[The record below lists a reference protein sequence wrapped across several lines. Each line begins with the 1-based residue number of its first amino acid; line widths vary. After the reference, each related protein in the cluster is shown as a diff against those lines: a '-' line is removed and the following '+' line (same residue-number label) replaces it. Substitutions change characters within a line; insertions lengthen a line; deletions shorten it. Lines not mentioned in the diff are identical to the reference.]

1 MRPPLNG
8 MLEYGLYVDDV
19 ARASEFYERVFGGR
33 VMFANERIAALDVEG
48 RAVLLLFKKGASLDS
63 VLTDEGFLPGHG
75 GEGTQHFA
83 FAIEAGDLDAW
94 EAWLVE
100 NGIEIEGRINWER
113 GGKSLYFR
121 DPDQHCVEVATRGT
135 WETY

>member
-8 MLEYGLYVDDV
+8 MLEYGLYVDEV
-19 ARASEFYERVFGGR
+19 ATASEFYERVFGGR
-33 VMFANERIAALDVEG
+33 VLFANERIAALDVEG
-48 RAVLLLFKKGASLDS
+48 RAVLLLFKKGASVVS
-63 VLTDEGFLPGHG
+63 VVTEEGLLPGHDA
-75 GEGTQHFA
+75 EGTQHFA
-83 FAIEAGDLDAW
+83 FAIEADDLDAW

-100 NGIEIEGRINWER
+100 NGVEIEGRIDWER

>member
-8 MLEYGLYVDDV
+8 MLEYGLYVDDL
-19 ARASEFYERVFGGR
+19 AKAAEFYERVFGGR
-33 VMFANERIAALDVEG
+33 VMFENERIAALDVEG
-48 RAVLLLFKKGASLDS
+48 QAVLLLFKKGASVDS
-63 VLTDEGFLPGHG
+63 VPTEEGFLPSHDA
-75 GEGTQHFA
+75 EGTQHFA
-83 FAIEAGDLDAW
+83 FAIEADDLDAW

-100 NGIEIEGRINWER
+100 NGVEIEGRINWER

-121 DPDQHCVEVATRGT
+121 DPDQHCVEVATRGV

>member
-8 MLEYGLYVDDV
+8 MLEYGLYVDEV
-19 ARASEFYERVFGGR
+19 GRAAEFYER
-33 VMFANERIAALDVEG
+33 RID
-48 RAVLLLFKKGASLDS
+48 
-63 VLTDEGFLPGHG
+63 
-75 GEGTQHFA
+75 
-83 FAIEAGDLDAW
+83 
-94 EAWLVE
+94 
-100 NGIEIEGRINWER
+100 WER

>member
-1 MRPPLNG
+1 MKPPLNG

-19 ARASEFYERVFGGR
+19 ARAAEFYERVFGGR
-33 VMFANERIAALDVEG
+33 VMVAKERMAALDMEG
-48 RAVLLLFKKGASLDS
+48 RAVLLLFKRGASADPIPIDDG
-63 VLTDEGFLPGHG
+63 VLPGHD

-83 FAIEAGDLDAW
+83 FAIEADDLDAW
-94 EAWLVE
+94 EAWLAE
-100 NGIEIEGRINWER
+100 NGIEIEGRMSWGG

-121 DPDQHCVEVATRGT
+121 DPDQHCVEVVTRGT

>member
-1 MRPPLNG
+1 MKPPLNG

-19 ARASEFYERVFGGR
+19 ARAAEFYERVFGGR
-33 VMFANERIAALDVEG
+33 VMVAKERMAALDVEG
-48 RAVLLLFKKGASLDS
+48 RAVLLLFKKGASADPIPI
-63 VLTDEGFLPGHG
+63 DEGVLPGHD

-83 FAIEAGDLDAW
+83 FAIEADDLDAW
-94 EAWLVE
+94 EAWLAE
-100 NGIEIEGRINWER
+100 NGIEIEGRMSWES

-135 WETY
+135 WEIY